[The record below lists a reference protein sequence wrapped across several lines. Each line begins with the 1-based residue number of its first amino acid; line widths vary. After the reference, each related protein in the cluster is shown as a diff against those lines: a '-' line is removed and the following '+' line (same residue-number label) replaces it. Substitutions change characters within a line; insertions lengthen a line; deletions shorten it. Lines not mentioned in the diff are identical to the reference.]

1 MFLNQQGYFQ
11 MKMTE
16 RTFGFKAVQ
25 KKDEI
30 TGKGLLDEKGEKVMI
45 PAAEAIT
52 KEVPLLELPDIVE
65 IIERADEK
73 EVKLLLESVND
84 QILAQCKEQIDESET
99 ARENIRENGF
109 NLEGLTWT
117 FIANI
122 PPGVRGGAG
131 IPKEEWE
138 EFSKDYIGV
147 MIHHG
152 KTEEKAQQGAKLLL
166 AKLTPVKFN
175 RKVLTGLQQNM
186 RVWIDQSSNVE
197 RFQKIY
203 EYIMN
208 KLDTFLAT
216 DEDALANSI

>member
-1 MFLNQQGYFQ
+1 MNLV
-11 MKMTE
+11 E
-16 RTFGFKAVQ
+16 WTFGFKAVQ
-25 KKDEI
+25 KKDEN
-30 TGKGLLDEKGEKVMI
+30 GKGIVDEKGEKVMI
-45 PAAEAIT
+45 PAAEAI
-52 KEVPLLELPDIVE
+52 KKPVPFLELADITE
-65 IIERADEK
+65 IMEKADEK
-73 EVKLLLESVND
+73 EIKLLLEAVNKPILD
-84 QILAQCKEQIDESET
+84 QAKEQIDESDA
-99 ARENIRENGF
+99 AREAIRENGF
-109 NLEGLTWT
+109 NMEGLTWT

-138 EFSKDYIGV
+138 EFSKDYVGV

-152 KTEEKAQQGAKLLL
+152 KTQEKAEQGAKLLL

-186 RVWIDQSSNVE
+186 RVWIDQSENVDK
-197 RFQKIY
+197 FTKIY

>member
-1 MFLNQQGYFQ
+1 MNLVD
-11 MKMTE
+11 T
-16 RTFGFKAVQ
+16 TFNFKSVQ
-25 KKDEI
+25 KKDEV
-30 TGKGLLDEKGEKVMI
+30 TGKGLLDEKGEKIMI
-45 PAAEAIT
+45 PAPAPII
-52 KEVPLLELPDIVE
+52 KPVPILELSDVVQ
-65 IIERADEK
+65 IIETADEK
-73 EVKLLLESVND
+73 ELKLLLESVNKQVLD
-84 QILAQCKEQIDESET
+84 QAKEQIDESET

-109 NLEGLTWT
+109 NLAGLTWN

-131 IPKEEWE
+131 IPKEEWDA
-138 EFSKDYIGV
+138 FSVDYVGV
-147 MIHHG
+147 MTHHG
-152 KTEEKAQQGAKLLL
+152 KTVEKAEQGAKLLL

-186 RVWIDQSSNVE
+186 RVWIDQSENVE

-216 DEDALANSI
+216 DDDALANSI